1 MSLVKQLETRKIKDL
16 IPYDRNPRNNKD
28 AVDKVLESLNRH
40 GQVKPIVLSAKGK
53 PFEQETIVAGHTT
66 MQALKRFGA
75 KEAFV
80 VVKEFADEA
89 QFVDYNIRDNKAGE
103 FAQWDEQ
110 ELANLSAEFEIDLDE
125 MGFEDF
131 DIEEESAGNTDEDD
145 VPEVPEEPTAK
156 LGQMWKLGDHRLMC
170 GDSTDR
176 AQVEAL
182 MGGEKADMVFTD
194 PPYDYKKMG
203 SGGSIGEGPTKLRDS
218 IAHISSFDPSC
229 IWGTL
234 LCSLGENKAVF
245 VFCNSQL
252 VPSYLNFAICEK
264 LNYNILTWHKTNHIP
279 AANNHHYPDTE
290 YCIFMSKKAIFNSG
304 LSPDH
309 YRKYWVED
317 REILKEHPT
326 VKPQNIIVKCV
337 ELCSNKG
344 GLVTDIFGGSG
355 STLIACEKTK
365 RKCRMMELDPKYI
378 DVIIERWQNFTGKKA
393 ELIES

>member
-1 MSLVKQLETRKIKDL
+1 LETRKIKDL

-40 GQVKPIVLSAKGK
+40 GQVKPIVSSATGK

-103 FAQWDEQ
+103 FAQWDDQ

-131 DIEEESAGNTDEDD
+131 DIEEESAGNTDEDA

-156 LGQMWKLGDHRLMC
+156 LGQIYKLGDHRLMC
-170 GDSTDR
+170 GDSTDK
-176 AQVEAL
+176 ATVEAL
-182 MGGEKADMVFTD
+182 MDGEKADMVFTD
-194 PPYDYKKMG
+194 PPYGIAYSSSKFDGNTKGVTNKRNKADMI
-203 SGGSIGEGPTKLRDS
+203 IGDGED
-218 IAHISSFDPSC
+218 FDPSFILEMFPSVKEIF
-229 IWGTL
+229 IWGMQYYPHKL
-234 LCSLGENKAVF
+234 GRGGIICWNKKQESEADCPHGDFELCWSKSERNKMCWLKWGGFNNKEKGEDRLHTTQKPIDLGLWFFDNWGKGKAV
-245 VFCNSQL
+245 
-252 VPSYLNFAICEK
+252 
-264 LNYNILTWHKTNHIP
+264 
-279 AANNHHYPDTE
+279 
-290 YCIFMSKKAIFNSG
+290 
-304 LSPDH
+304 
-309 YRKYWVED
+309 
-317 REILKEHPT
+317 
-326 VKPQNIIVKCV
+326 IVD
-337 ELCSNKG
+337 L
-344 GLVTDIFGGSG
+344 FGGSG

-393 ELIES
+393 ELIT

>member
-1 MSLVKQLETRKIKDL
+1 LETRKIKDL

-40 GQVKPIVLSAKGK
+40 GQVKPIVVSAKGK

-103 FAQWDEQ
+103 FAQWDDQ

-131 DIEEESAGNTDEDD
+131 DIEEESEGNTDEDA

-176 AQVEAL
+176 EQVERL

-194 PPYDYKKMG
+194 PPYGDNHAAMEMRPK
-203 SGGSIGEGPTKLRDS
+203 GGKGCLAAKILNIENDSDISYLSEVFGLISDVSIYDSPKFVFFKWNKWEKIKEMASSFGEPKTVCVWDRDS
-218 IAHISSFDPSC
+218 QGASTFRINPVHEFC
-229 IWGTL
+229 FYWGTL
-234 LCSLGENKAVF
+234 GDKK
-245 VFCNSQL
+245 
-252 VPSYLNFAICEK
+252 EK
-264 LNYNILTWHKTNHIP
+264 GNLRNVWRCRKER
-279 AANNHHYPDTE
+279 D
-290 YCIFMSKKAIFNSG
+290 SK
-304 LSPDH
+304 
-309 YRKYWVED
+309 EM
-317 REILKEHPT
+317 HPT
-326 VKPQNIIVKCV
+326 VKPIEIIEPC
-337 ELCSNKG
+337 LRMCCSLG
-344 GLVTDIFGGSG
+344 GLVLDLFGGSG

>member
-1 MSLVKQLETRKIKDL
+1 LETRKIKDL

-103 FAQWDEQ
+103 FAQWDDQ

-131 DIEEESAGNTDEDD
+131 DIEEESAGNTDEDA

-156 LGQMWKLGDHRLMC
+156 LGQIYKLGDHRLMC
-170 GDSTDR
+170 GDSTDK
-176 AQVEAL
+176 ATVEAL
-182 MGGEKADMVFTD
+182 MDGEKADMVFTD
-194 PPYDYKKMG
+194 PPYGIAYSSSKFDGNTKGVTNKRNKADMI
-203 SGGSIGEGPTKLRDS
+203 IGDGED
-218 IAHISSFDPSC
+218 FDPSFILEMFPSVKEIF
-229 IWGTL
+229 IWGMQYYPHKL
-234 LCSLGENKAVF
+234 GRGGIICWNKKQESEADCPHGDFELCWSKSERNKMCWLKWGGFNNKEKGEDRLHTTQKPIDLGLWFFDNWGKGKAV
-245 VFCNSQL
+245 
-252 VPSYLNFAICEK
+252 
-264 LNYNILTWHKTNHIP
+264 
-279 AANNHHYPDTE
+279 
-290 YCIFMSKKAIFNSG
+290 
-304 LSPDH
+304 
-309 YRKYWVED
+309 
-317 REILKEHPT
+317 
-326 VKPQNIIVKCV
+326 IVD
-337 ELCSNKG
+337 L
-344 GLVTDIFGGSG
+344 FGGSG

-393 ELIES
+393 ELIT